1 MNLNLK
7 QNFQNQ
13 IAESLFGAN
22 LTEQRVCFLKRFAP
36 ENHPDN
42 RVSTHQ
48 EIAKLMKKDLPD
60 YCEEKISQTIR
71 KVIEVV
77 HKAYEEEMKA
87 DGVNTEALLNLKAGG
102 TLKGKE
108 DEESH
113 KKFSP
118 WKEAYKWLWKHKY
131 LRWLDENGWQIL
143 QEKAISA
150 PDWIQFKSQQEMASS
165 KRTPKRPPASAR
177 EVASKIPA
185 HEALWMVVDLAY
197 SNYQLL
203 LFNRSGHGQYLL
215 CPSLEFAPN
224 GMIDKPPILLPQ
236 QGSYADD
243 YDEKEN
249 FTFEVIGQE
258 EFLAIVLKKPLKLDW
273 LTPRKEDSLPEC
285 NGQRFKELFD
295 ELEQQENW
303 QVFYQSFEV
312 VKTA

>member
-1 MNLNLK
+1 MNLK

-13 IAESLFGAN
+13 IAESRFPGN
-22 LTEQRVCFLKRFAP
+22 LSEEKACFLRRFAP

-42 RVSTHQ
+42 RESTNK
-48 EIAKLMKKDLPD
+48 EIAKLMKNDLAV
-60 YCEEKISQTIR
+60 YCEEKINQTLR
-71 KVIEVV
+71 KVIEVF

>member
-1 MNLNLK
+1 
-7 QNFQNQ
+7 
-13 IAESLFGAN
+13 
-22 LTEQRVCFLKRFAP
+22 
-36 ENHPDN
+36 
-42 RVSTHQ
+42 
-48 EIAKLMKKDLPD
+48 
-60 YCEEKISQTIR
+60 
-71 KVIEVV
+71 
-77 HKAYEEEMKA
+77 
-87 DGVNTEALLNLKAGG
+87 
-102 TLKGKE
+102 
-108 DEESH
+108 
-113 KKFSP
+113 
-118 WKEAYKWLWKHKY
+118 
-131 LRWLDENGWQIL
+131 
-143 QEKAISA
+143 
-150 PDWIQFKSQQEMASS
+150 MASS

>member
-13 IAESLFGAN
+13 MAEELFPGN
-22 LTEQRVCFLKRFAP
+22 LTEDKACFIRRFAP
-36 ENHPDN
+36 ENHPNN
-42 RVSTHQ
+42 RESTHIK
-48 EIAKLMKKDLPD
+48 IAELMKKDLGA
-60 YCEEKISQTIR
+60 YCENKIGQTIR
-71 KVIEVV
+71 NVIEVIDQ
-77 HKAYEEEMKA
+77 KYGEEMKA
-87 DGVNTEALLNLKAGG
+87 DDVNTEVLLNLKPGG
-102 TLKGKE
+102 KKDKE
-108 DEESH
+108 SD
-113 KKFSP
+113 KKISP
-118 WKEAYKWLWKHKY
+118 WQEVYKWLWERKF
-131 LRWLDENGWQIL
+131 LRWLDKNGWQIL

-165 KRTPKRPPASAR
+165 KRAPKRPPASVQK
-177 EVASKIPA
+177 VASKIPA
-185 HEALWMVVDLAY
+185 YEALWMVVDLAY

-203 LFNRSGHGQYLL
+203 LFNRSGEGQYLL

-224 GMIDKPPILLPQ
+224 GMIDKSPILLPQ

-258 EFLAIVLKKPLKLDW
+258 EFLAIVLEKPLKLDW
-273 LTPRKEDSLPEC
+273 LTPREEDSLPEC
-285 NGQRFKELFD
+285 NDKRFKELFD

-312 VKTA
+312 VEKQ